1 MGESQQNKR
10 AQEHGAQLARK
21 QTRRSSLREE
31 PPKEGTRGDQ
41 NTSILESLPDSLIAC
56 DRQGKIVRLNDAA
69 LKLFEVASE
78 EPYRGT
84 SFRQFLRHYEMRE
97 EVPRPKSSHPWL
109 VSLITDQE
117 LSLLYKKNI
126 VLRVPSGREIRVNIC
141 RSPLVDPQRRHPKG
155 TLYLFRDITHP
166 CQKALQLQ
174 GAHQALLLL
183 LDAIAH
189 IPEHPPGSLPEGT
202 LLLSP
207 PMQFIVQQLVD
218 LICQVLDYEH
228 VCLMASGPPAT
239 CLHYV
244 AGSGFTPE
252 QEHYWRKIGEG
263 TSPSDLFDETVI
275 ARLCANQEVTL
286 PLDRLRMP
294 SRFRRAFHDG
304 NLLLVP
310 LFLEQQW
317 TGALILFK
325 TGFESVYTPEEV
337 ALVKA
342 VAAQTMLIVECLR
355 YLDQQAEARSRRL
368 VFQEMN
374 RLSSEFLALA
384 SHELRTPLTGILGNI
399 QLARRRLKALKHQLA
414 RHPERINHHLEH
426 VSDALESA
434 SQSAQLQQ
442 RMIGDMT
449 DDARIQA
456 NTLELNI
463 QPCNLI
469 ALLREVVAKRQAAV
483 PERAINLGIL
493 STEKRI
499 HILADANRLKQ
510 VIDTYLANALHSSPA
525 DQPVTVRLTT
535 EKGEVGISVQDEGPG
550 IPVEEQGRL
559 WERFY
564 RAKGSTIQHELDLS
578 LGLGLYLCQVVIE
591 RHHGRVGVQSEP
603 GHGATFW
610 FSLPLATSSPDEK

>member
-1 MGESQQNKR
+1 
-10 AQEHGAQLARK
+10 
-21 QTRRSSLREE
+21 
-31 PPKEGTRGDQ
+31 
-41 NTSILESLPDSLIAC
+41 
-56 DRQGKIVRLNDAA
+56 
-69 LKLFEVASE
+69 
-78 EPYRGT
+78 
-84 SFRQFLRHYEMRE
+84 
-97 EVPRPKSSHPWL
+97 
-109 VSLITDQE
+109 
-117 LSLLYKKNI
+117 
-126 VLRVPSGREIRVNIC
+126 
-141 RSPLVDPQRRHPKG
+141 
-155 TLYLFRDITHP
+155 
-166 CQKALQLQ
+166 
-174 GAHQALLLL
+174 
-183 LDAIAH
+183 
-189 IPEHPPGSLPEGT
+189 
-202 LLLSP
+202 
-207 PMQFIVQQLVD
+207 
-218 LICQVLDYEH
+218 
-228 VCLMASGPPAT
+228 
-239 CLHYV
+239 
-244 AGSGFTPE
+244 
-252 QEHYWRKIGEG
+252 
-263 TSPSDLFDETVI
+263 
-275 ARLCANQEVTL
+275 
-286 PLDRLRMP
+286 
-294 SRFRRAFHDG
+294 
-304 NLLLVP
+304 
-310 LFLEQQW
+310 
-317 TGALILFK
+317 
-325 TGFESVYTPEEV
+325 
-337 ALVKA
+337 
-342 VAAQTMLIVECLR
+342 MLIVECLR